1 MRTGLIIAIAAV
13 LFTGTASA
21 QSTTPQ
27 PEDRPST
34 ASPSAGQTPSIQP
47 TPPADSSPSNPA
59 VRAPESNVQN
69 GPAAGTNNFTEEEVK
84 TRIEAQGFANVTEL
98 KKSDDGIWLGMAQRE
113 GLTFQVALDYR
124 GNVFFRPAS

>member
-1 MRTGLIIAIAAV
+1 MRAGLIIAVAAV

-21 QSTTPQ
+21 QYTTSQ

-34 ASPSAGQTPSIQP
+34 ASPSAGQTPSIQQ
-47 TPPADSSPSNPA
+47 TPPADTRPSNPA
-59 VRAPESNVQN
+59 IRPPESNVQS
-69 GPAAGTNNFTEEEVK
+69 GPAAGANSFTEAEVK
-84 TRIEAQGFANVTEL
+84 SRIEAQGFANVTEL

-113 GLTFQVALDYR
+113 GLSFQVALDYR

>member
-1 MRTGLIIAIAAV
+1 MRAGLIIAIAAV

-27 PEDRPST
+27 PEDRSST
-34 ASPSAGQTPSIQP
+34 APSAGQTPSIQQV
-47 TPPADSSPSNPA
+47 PPPNSGSPDPG
-59 VRAPESNVQN
+59 VRLPESNVQN
-69 GPAAGTNNFTEEEVK
+69 GPAAGANSFTEAEVK

-113 GLTFQVALDYR
+113 GRSFQVALDYR